1 MDFQGQIPM
10 ETAPGA
16 ARELQSGTSVLMEQ
30 LSACGERLRRGLR
43 HAWPAVTFEPAKSLV
58 HRPMSMCT
66 HWPTRPL
73 HASQPVT
80 FDLTRAMC
88 VLKGGTLSY
97 VTKAAI
103 EATWQLEWER
113 FSTHGAERGLLAES
127 RRAGLYQW

>member
-1 MDFQGQIPM
+1 M
-10 ETAPGA
+10 ENAPGA

-30 LSACGERLRRGLR
+30 LSAY
-43 HAWPAVTFEPAKSLV
+43 AP
-58 HRPMSMCT
+58 
-66 HWPTRPL
+66 WPTRRLARSHLRAGQISRTSPHVHALAHAPL

-80 FDLTRAMC
+80 FDLTRAVC
-88 VLKGGTLSY
+88 VPKGGTLSY